1 MYKLIL
7 TTILFFYNH
16 FVFCLFRCWY
26 GWRSDCDNYW
36 YYCCNFFAL
45 FGLIWFPIKR
55 LLKKEKKINNKIRLI
70 NQFLIIF
77 SVIIVYE
84 FIRYVKL
91 IDIVRSNLKIY
102 QKILKLFKFKT
113 VSDLRKEKLI
123 LNYSKSLFIV
133 SIKIFTILISILIFM
148 YILDLLSDSF
158 LNLVIS
164 FLGIIELTIV
174 FIIYHL
180 LRKKYDAKL

>member
-1 MYKLIL
+1 
-7 TTILFFYNH
+7 
-16 FVFCLFRCWY
+16 
-26 GWRSDCDNYW
+26 
-36 YYCCNFFAL
+36 
-45 FGLIWFPIKR
+45 
-55 LLKKEKKINNKIRLI
+55 LI
-70 NQFLIIF
+70 NQFLIIC
-77 SVIIVYE
+77 SAIIVYE

-102 QKILKLFKFKT
+102 QKILKLFKFKN
-113 VSDLRKEKLI
+113 VSDFRKEKLI

-148 YILDLLSDSF
+148 YILDLLSNSF

-164 FLGIIELTIV
+164 ILGIIELSIV

-180 LRKKYDAKL
+180 LRKKYNAKL